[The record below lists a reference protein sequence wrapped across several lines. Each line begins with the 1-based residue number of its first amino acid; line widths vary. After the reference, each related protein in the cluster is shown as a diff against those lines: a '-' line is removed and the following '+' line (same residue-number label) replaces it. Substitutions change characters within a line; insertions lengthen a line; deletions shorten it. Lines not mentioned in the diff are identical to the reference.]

1 MTLIATQI
9 SGVPPFDLRGGA
21 DRPRR
26 AEASTVIRVR
36 VGRCEFANAQANA
49 DSWYLAER
57 LIINRQ
63 AQFTN
68 QRRLFS
74 VTRHAA
80 VQWAAQVGPS
90 PTFYYGWVDYPAQF
104 VSLFGGDF
112 KMQRLTKLIFAV
124 IVTCAAAVSGLAQAV
139 EQTTTARDRQSVNI
153 TVYNSNLGLVRETRR
168 LTLPA
173 GRIALRF
180 ADVTAQIRPETV
192 HLASLTAPSSLRIL
206 EQNYQYDLLNPAK
219 LLDKFVGREVTLVL
233 RRYQNNTESFE
244 SVQATLLANNG
255 GQVWRINGQIVIN
268 PTNIAEIR
276 FPDLPKNLVASPTL
290 IWDLDN
296 REAAPQNIEA
306 SYLTAGMNWRADYVL
321 VVNADDT
328 KGDLQ
333 GWVTLTNASGASF
346 EDARLQLVAGDV
358 NRVSEEQTYQVAK
371 AMAARKDAV
380 SESQFQEQGFFE
392 YHLYTLQ
399 RPTTVNN
406 NETKQVSLL
415 EAAGFDVNK
424 EFVLNGQRY
433 YYTGYNNPG
442 AAIKEKVGV
451 FIQFRNSQLNKLG
464 MPLPAGTIR
473 LYKKDD
479 KGNQQFIGEDRIDHT
494 PKDEDVRV
502 KVGEAFDIVA
512 ERKQIDYKVLAS
524 GHLYEYA
531 YEIKIRNHKDGPV
544 NVVVNEPIGGDR
556 EIVSSTFQAKKT
568 AAFAAQFTVPV
579 SKDGEATLSYR
590 VRVKY

>member
-1 MTLIATQI
+1 MDETVLVMA
-9 SGVPPFDLRGGA
+9 PK
-21 DRPRR
+21 RR
-26 AEASTVIRVR
+26 
-36 VGRCEFANAQANA
+36 N
-49 DSWYLAER
+49 
-57 LIINRQ
+57 
-63 AQFTN
+63 
-68 QRRLFS
+68 
-74 VTRHAA
+74 
-80 VQWAAQVGPS
+80 P
-90 PTFYYGWVDYPAQF
+90 
-104 VSLFGGDF
+104 FGGF
-112 KMQRLTKLIFAV
+112 SMFSLTKFLSAIV
-124 IVTCAAAVSGLAQAV
+124 IVGSLTGATLAQTA

-192 HLASLTAPSSLRIL
+192 HLASLTAPSALRIL

-219 LLDKFVGREVTLVL
+219 LLDKFVGREITLVL

-244 SVQATLLANNG
+244 PVQATLLSNNG

-268 PTNIAEIR
+268 PTNISEMR
-276 FPDLPKNLVASPTL
+276 FPDLPKNLVATPTL
-290 IWDLDN
+290 VWDLEN
-296 REAAPQNIEA
+296 TNTAMQTVEA
-306 SYLTAGMNWRADYVL
+306 SYLTNGMNWRSDYVL
-321 VVNADDT
+321 LINADDT

-333 GWVTLTNASGASF
+333 GWVTLTNSSGTSF

-358 NRVSEEQTYQVAK
+358 NRVSQNSNYALAG
-371 AMAARKDAV
+371 AMARKSAV
-380 SESQFQEQGFFE
+380 DEAQFQEQGFFE
-392 YHLYTLQ
+392 YHMYTLQ
-399 RPTTVNN
+399 RPATIRD

-415 EAAGFDVNK
+415 EAAGFDVKK

-442 AAIKEKVGV
+442 QAIKEKVGV
-451 FIQFRNSQLNKLG
+451 YMQFRNSQQNKLG

-479 KGNQQFIGEDRIDHT
+479 KGNQQFIGEDKIDHT

-502 KVGEAFDIVA
+502 KVGDAFDIVA
-512 ERKQIDYKVLAS
+512 ERKQTDFKTLAS

-544 NVVVNEPIGGDR
+544 TVVVNEPIGGDW
-556 EIVSSTFQAKKT
+556 EMVATTFEAKKT
-568 AAFAAQFTVPV
+568 AAFAAQFNVPV
-579 SKDGEATLSYR
+579 AKDGEATLSYR

>member
-1 MTLIATQI
+1 M
-9 SGVPPFDLRGGA
+9 F
-21 DRPRR
+21 
-26 AEASTVIRVR
+26 
-36 VGRCEFANAQANA
+36 
-49 DSWYLAER
+49 
-57 LIINRQ
+57 
-63 AQFTN
+63 
-68 QRRLFS
+68 
-74 VTRHAA
+74 
-80 VQWAAQVGPS
+80 
-90 PTFYYGWVDYPAQF
+90 
-104 VSLFGGDF
+104 
-112 KMQRLTKLIFAV
+112 RLTRFLLTALLL
-124 IVTCAAAVSGLAQAV
+124 GLVATATVAQTS

-219 LLDKFVGREVTLVL
+219 LLDKFVGRDLTLVL

-244 SVQATLLANNG
+244 PVQATLLSNNG

-268 PTNIAEIR
+268 PTNIAEMR
-276 FPDLPKNLVASPTL
+276 FPDLPKNLVATPTL
-290 IWDLDN
+290 VWDLDN
-296 REAAPQNIEA
+296 NETGAQNVEA
-306 SYLTAGMNWRADYVL
+306 SYLTNGMNWRADYVL
-321 VVNADDT
+321 LVNADDT

-346 EDARLQLVAGDV
+346 DDARLQLVAGDV
-358 NRVSEEQTYQVAK
+358 NRVSDERNMALAGAMRAK
-371 AMAARKDAV
+371 AGMDEA
-380 SESQFQEQGFFE
+380 QFQEQGFFE
-392 YHLYTLQ
+392 YHMYTLQ
-399 RPTTVNN
+399 RPTTIRD

-415 EAAGFDVNK
+415 EASGFEVKK

-451 FIQFRNSQLNKLG
+451 FVQFRNAQTNKLG

-502 KVGEAFDIVA
+502 KVGDAFDIVA
-512 ERKQIDYKVLAS
+512 ERKQTDYKIIAS
-524 GHLYEYA
+524 GHVYEYA
-531 YEIKIRNHKDGPV
+531 YEIKIRNHKDSPV
-544 NVVVNEPIGGDR
+544 TVVVNEPIGGDW
-556 EIVSSTFQAKKT
+556 EMVASTFEAKKT
-568 AAFAAQFTVPV
+568 AAFAAQFNVPV
-579 SKDGEATLSYR
+579 AKDGEATLSYR
-590 VRVKY
+590 VRVRY